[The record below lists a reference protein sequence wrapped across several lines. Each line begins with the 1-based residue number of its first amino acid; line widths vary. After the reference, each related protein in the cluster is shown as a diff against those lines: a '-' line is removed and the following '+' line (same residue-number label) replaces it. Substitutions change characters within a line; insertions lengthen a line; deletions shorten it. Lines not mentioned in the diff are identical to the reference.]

1 MDPRSTSPGS
11 NMPVYTWLSEGTI
24 DVKLGGKKLALMQ
37 KLGVP
42 YTNEDIDAAEDSQK
56 RQAATVVADLA
67 KNGVTVAWNSEMVAL
82 ITYIQRLG
90 RDQGVPLANEAPAT
104 ASR

>member
-1 MDPRSTSPGS
+1 
-11 NMPVYTWLSEGTI
+11 MPVYTWLSEGTI